1 MNQFVNYAANPSAA
15 GRVRKVLIIFAIS
28 LLSLG
33 EYGCNDTW
41 NGNRS
46 PVITSAANT
55 SAIIDLPY
63 SYTASADDPDH
74 DTIEFVYSQLPDW
87 LTVDDRKAHGIP
99 TSTGTYHFN
108 ITAEDSEGESDRI
121 TVTIEVMSNTSLLE
135 NVVQAV
141 SLESLL
147 DVVGK
152 LSGQSLID
160 IEDET
165 YFVKTRLT
173 YFAGNE
179 FAAKYLEWKLAGF
192 GLMTKRFE
200 FSDRGSNIIAL
211 QQGSVFPDSI
221 YIIGAH
227 YDCQVI
233 GDEDRPEDIR
243 DAPGAD
249 NNASGVAAVLEAA
262 RILSQYT
269 TRYSILYVL
278 WDEHE
283 NVPEDV
289 DQSGLLGSTAY
300 AEHTIECDMRIAG
313 VIDLDMIAYDS
324 DDDGRMVINGSTLG
338 RSPQM
343 ANQAIGMIDRFNLN
357 LKPRIM
363 MIELESDSVPFHR
376 LGYSTISFTED
387 VGNDLNRFNYRNTDT
402 IHQFN
407 NEYFYQIS
415 KLVIATLAYLAGV
428 ESEGILPPSTFWFCV

>member
-1 MNQFVNYAANPSAA
+1 MLRY
-15 GRVRKVLIIFAIS
+15 GYIFAFG

-33 EYGCNDTW
+33 WYGCSDAW
-41 NGNRS
+41 DGNQ
-46 PVITSAANT
+46 PPEITSGANT
-55 SAIIDLPY
+55 TAIVDLPF
-63 SYTASADDPDH
+63 SYTASAEDPDH
-74 DTIEFVYSQLPDW
+74 DIIKFVYSGLPEW
-87 LTVDDRKAHGIP
+87 LVADGSSVHGTP
-99 TSTGTYHFN
+99 ESTGTYQFHL
-108 ITAEDSEGESDRI
+108 TAEDIEGESDRI
-121 TVTIEVMSNTSLLE
+121 TVGIEVRSNASLLE
-135 NVVQAV
+135 DVVQAV
-141 SLESLL
+141 SLDSLL

-160 IEDET
+160 IEDES
-165 YFVKTRLT
+165 YAVKTRLT
-173 YFAGNE
+173 YFAGNK
-179 FAAKYLEWKLAGF
+179 FAAKYLEWMLASF
-192 GLMTKRFE
+192 GLMTTRFE
-200 FSDRGSNIIAL
+200 FSERGSNVIAL

-233 GDEDRPEDIR
+233 GDEDIPQDIR

-300 AEHTIECDMRIAG
+300 AEHTIECHMRIAG

-324 DDDGRMVINGSTLG
+324 DDDGRMVINGSPLG

-343 ANQAIGMIDRFNLN
+343 TNQAIGMIDRFNLN
-357 LKPRIM
+357 LKPHIM
-363 MIELESDSVPFHR
+363 MIELESDSVPFQR

-387 VGNDLNRFNYRNTDT
+387 VSNDLNRFNYRNTDT
-402 IHQFN
+402 IHRFN

-428 ESEGILPPSTFWFCV
+428 ESEGVLPPSTFWFCV